1 MIKEPKSDGKIDKN
15 PSQMSRTCKGEEV
28 WYVHGNEGRPL
39 NGSKGER
46 ERAALEEVG
55 KGWQHRA
62 HSLPAISRQENFII
76 KCNVFE
82 RVYLSL

>member
-1 MIKEPKSDGKIDKN
+1 M
-15 PSQMSRTCKGEEV
+15 REV

-55 KGWQHRA
+55 KDGNTEHTAFQ
-62 HSLPAISRQENFII
+62 
-76 KCNVFE
+76 
-82 RVYLSL
+82 LSQGRKALL